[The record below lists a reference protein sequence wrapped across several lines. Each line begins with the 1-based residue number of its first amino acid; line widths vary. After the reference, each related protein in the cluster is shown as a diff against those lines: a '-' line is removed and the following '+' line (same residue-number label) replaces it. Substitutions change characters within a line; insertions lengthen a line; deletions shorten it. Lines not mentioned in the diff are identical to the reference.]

1 MKTFVTV
8 ATAFVATSAL
18 LVGCGG
24 GGSDVAPTAAP
35 SAAAPAIQL
44 AASPSENTAT
54 PSIATAVAPAS
65 EAVASA
71 TVADPVAT
79 AASPAGGSSTVVGT
93 ASPVSPPASPL
104 ASSPPS
110 ASAAV
115 IAPAAST
122 ATATAP
128 AVAVAAVV
136 PPSELTVT
144 EYKASRNPSAVVA
157 TDPLPS
163 AAALATLAAANRRM
177 AVAQLSAQLTPGSSG
192 NPAVVPPLTYSAF
205 RTLTAASR
213 GDTLAQLKSS
223 GFDTAPVQY
232 VAALQTNRVTSQ
244 LWADL
249 GRRFTPEF
257 LAATDTTGPWP
268 RLAAWSASETSFAD
282 GRFASDATLIS
293 ALAQVD
299 PSLNPGALPGPTNNI
314 RLVTANTVTE
324 KASWAAV
331 TPFDGIFDGGKNKHD
346 LLQMPMVK
354 VTAGVKRFAGTDFT
368 ADAMPMAGGLQ
379 LISLRPNASALTTP
393 LSTYSSTRLEAALSE
408 AIQGLLAVG
417 AKPVAGEM
425 ILPKVDINLEIDPK
439 GPLVRAG
446 ISLPFDEVNANFRNL
461 DNQGGVYARP
471 VFSSASLRVG
481 NDGLTVKAADATAF
495 TFSPLNIFGPTTD
508 GVISTMVDLGF
519 GGINATFGLFTCTWP
534 TPDLRTFFLVV
545 LDAQGGVVSIAA
557 IQTPPGNEVKPTRT
571 AYNPWAANLD
581 NWTFPGDMKGVY
593 PITRGLIFQGQAGS
607 PALPPLVDVANQAG
621 QFGFVENPLYTY
633 SHQTCVK

>member
-1 MKTFVTV
+1 MV
-8 ATAFVATSAL
+8 A
-18 LVGCGG
+18 
-24 GGSDVAPTAAP
+24 
-35 SAAAPAIQL
+35 I
-44 AASPSENTAT
+44 
-54 PSIATAVAPAS
+54 
-65 EAVASA
+65 
-71 TVADPVAT
+71 
-79 AASPAGGSSTVVGT
+79 
-93 ASPVSPPASPL
+93 
-104 ASSPPS
+104 
-110 ASAAV
+110 
-115 IAPAAST
+115 
-122 ATATAP
+122 
-128 AVAVAAVV
+128 
-136 PPSELTVT
+136 SELTVT
-144 EYKASRNPSAVVA
+144 EYKASRSPSTAVA
-157 TDPLPS
+157 TDPIPS
-163 AAALATLAAANRRM
+163 AAALANLAAANRRM
-177 AVAQLSAQLTPGSSG
+177 AVAQLSAQLPAGASG

-268 RLAAWSASETSFAD
+268 RLAAWSASETSFGD
-282 GRFASDATLIS
+282 GRFATDTALIS

-299 PSLNPGALPGPTNNI
+299 PNLNPSALPGPTNNL
-314 RLVTANTVTE
+314 RLVAANSVTE

-331 TPFDGIFDGGKNKHD
+331 IPFDGIFDGGKNKHD

-368 ADAMPMAGGLQ
+368 ADAMPMSGGLQ
-379 LISLRPNASALTTP
+379 LVSLRPNASALTTP

-408 AIQGLLAVG
+408 VIQGLLAVG

-471 VFSSASLRVG
+471 FFSSASLRVG

-495 TFSPLNIFGPTTD
+495 TFSPLNIFGPNFGSAGSIFTFTAATD
-508 GVISTMVDLGF
+508 SSH
-519 GGINATFGLFTCTWP
+519 INFNLFTCTWP
-534 TPDLRTFFLVV
+534 APDLRTFFLIV
-545 LDAQGGVVSIAA
+545 LDGQGSVVSLSA
-557 IQTPPGNEVKPTRT
+557 IQTPPGTEVQPTRS
-571 AYNPWAANLD
+571 AYNPWSANLTY
-581 NWTFPGDMKGVY
+581 WVFPGDMRGQY
-593 PITRGLIFQGQAGS
+593 PISSFVGQQ
-607 PALPPLVDVANQAG
+607 PPVVDVTGQAG
-621 QFGFVENPLYTY
+621 QFGFERVSSSGTY